1 MLLGMNDDSYGIG
14 ELADA
19 AGLSRRAV
27 RFYVQREL
35 LPPPDGRGR
44 GARYTEEHL
53 RRLER
58 IRALQDAG
66 HSLDE
71 IRAILAGNGRE
82 RPQAQ
87 PQQVAV
93 LGAETWLRVELLPGV
108 ELHFDPSRAP
118 LGAAD
123 LQQIQGLALR
133 RLGRQADADETCP
146 DSHSPDSHSPEP
158 RS

>member
-1 MLLGMNDDSYGIG
+1 MNDDSYGIG

-44 GARYTEEHL
+44 GARYTAEHL
-53 RRLER
+53 RRLQR
-58 IRALQDAG
+58 IRELQDTG
-66 HSLDE
+66 HSLEE
-71 IRAILAGNGRE
+71 IRAILAGKG
-82 RPQAQ
+82 QAQ
-87 PQQVAV
+87 PKSPPRAAAL

-108 ELHFDPSRAP
+108 ELQFDPARAP

-123 LQQIQGLALR
+123 LKEIQELALR
-133 RLGRQADADETCP
+133 RLGREAGSCEP
-146 DSHSPDSHSPEP
+146 NSDSQG
-158 RS
+158 